1 MIIRMHTNRNG
12 EEEEEKSYL
21 SKQHREKTRKKLIC
35 TGANV
40 CSCISA
46 HLRYFSLFWFCFNNP
61 QHIELLW
68 LDARFSFFL
77 SGSFSCTE
85 AVKPNV
91 SKHTNEG
98 STLHCSVNNI
108 HNTNSIL
115 TDWLFLFSFLFLSL
129 SLSHSLP
136 QTIQFSISKKYQC
149 AFLRFTK
156 VYGEEKEKQ
165 IIVIVCLL
173 DSSNAVTE
181 IDNLKLIWLS
191 VVWFVWESLIF
202 KGWQ

>member
-1 MIIRMHTNRNG
+1 MHTNRNG
-12 EEEEEKSYL
+12 EEEEEEEKSYL

-46 HLRYFSLFWFCFNNP
+46 HLRYFPLFWFCFNNP

-115 TDWLFLFSFLFLSL
+115 TDWLFLFSFCIFFLCLSL
-129 SLSHSLP
+129 PLP
-136 QTIQFSISKKYQC
+136 
-149 AFLRFTK
+149 
-156 VYGEEKEKQ
+156 
-165 IIVIVCLL
+165 
-173 DSSNAVTE
+173 SSNHSIFNIEEISMRFFAVYE
-181 IDNLKLIWLS
+181 S
-191 VVWFVWESLIF
+191 VRRREKKTNNCDCLFVRFI
-202 KGWQ
+202 